1 MADGWKVVHMKIVI
15 TAPFAAQ
22 QVEELKGQHEV
33 LFSPQDD
40 STPLRSEEQL
50 HSLLAEER
58 AEIFITESDRVTAQ
72 VLAGLDDLK
81 LLCVCRTGLNN
92 IDIPACTDHGVALV
106 NAPGR
111 NAAAVA
117 DMVMALFIDMSRF
130 LFEGEKL
137 LRSGQWD
144 EGIYYRLRGHELYG
158 NTVATIGFGAIPK
171 ELAKRISGFGMKMI
185 AYDPYVSAE
194 IMASYGVEKVTLE
207 EAFSGGDYVTLHLP
221 VTEQTRHMVNRDL
234 LKLMKPSAYFV
245 NAARSAIVVEEDV
258 LELLEKHQ
266 IAGAAFDVYEEE
278 PLGLD
283 SRFLKLDHTI
293 LIPHLGGASLDVV
306 DNHSRMITTD
316 IVRFISGQKPEHLVN
331 PMVLG

>member
-1 MADGWKVVHMKIVI
+1 M
-15 TAPFAAQ
+15 
-22 QVEELKGQHEV
+22 KGQHEV

-72 VLAGLDDLK
+72 VLEGLDDLK

-258 LELLEKHQ
+258 LELLEKHR
-266 IAGAAFDVYEEE
+266 IAGAALDVYEEE
-278 PLGLD
+278 NANVFEDRSDDILEHSTTARLLSFPNVVITSHQAFFTMEALEAI
-283 SRFLKLDHTI
+283 SRTTYENAEAFESGADTPNKL
-293 LIPHLGGASLDVV
+293 A
-306 DNHSRMITTD
+306 
-316 IVRFISGQKPEHLVN
+316 
-331 PMVLG
+331 

>member
-1 MADGWKVVHMKIVI
+1 
-15 TAPFAAQ
+15 
-22 QVEELKGQHEV
+22 
-33 LFSPQDD
+33 
-40 STPLRSEEQL
+40 
-50 HSLLAEER
+50 
-58 AEIFITESDRVTAQ
+58 
-72 VLAGLDDLK
+72 
-81 LLCVCRTGLNN
+81 
-92 IDIPACTDHGVALV
+92 
-106 NAPGR
+106 
-111 NAAAVA
+111 
-117 DMVMALFIDMSRF
+117 MSRF

>member
-1 MADGWKVVHMKIVI
+1 M
-15 TAPFAAQ
+15 
-22 QVEELKGQHEV
+22 KGQHEV

-72 VLAGLDDLK
+72 VLEGLDDLK

-258 LELLEKHQ
+258 LELLEKHR

>member
-1 MADGWKVVHMKIVI
+1 LADGWKVVHMKIVI

-72 VLAGLDDLK
+72 VLEGLDDLK
-81 LLCVCRTGLNN
+81 LLCVCRTGL
-92 IDIPACTDHGVALV
+92 ALV

-283 SRFLKLDHTI
+283 SRFL
-293 LIPHLGGASLDVV
+293 IPHLGGASLDVV